1 MATVVKLAAYGVTFA
16 TRQRAAALVAEM
28 PANGEI
34 ALDFGGVKVASPS
47 FVDGLIGG
55 LSERAVRVEITGL
68 APELEQLV
76 VSIVERRGLSS
87 RFRFLAAA

>member
-28 PANGEI
+28 PTNGLT
-34 ALDFGGVKVASPS
+34 LDFGGVKVASPA

-55 LSERAVRVEITGL
+55 LSERAGRVEIMGVV
-68 APELEQLV
+68 PELEELV
-76 VSIVERRGLSS
+76 VSVIERRDLSS